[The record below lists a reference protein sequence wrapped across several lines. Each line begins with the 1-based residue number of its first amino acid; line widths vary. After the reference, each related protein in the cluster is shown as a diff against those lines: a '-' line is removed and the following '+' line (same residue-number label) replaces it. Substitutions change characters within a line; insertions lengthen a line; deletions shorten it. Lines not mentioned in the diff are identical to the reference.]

1 MIYRLRV
8 WEQSTGS
15 QLPVGEMVCEIS
27 SNGQA
32 KGAFRYK
39 QEFLERIDTFA
50 VDPVSIPLKTD
61 TFSINHPGIFGV
73 FEDSLPDDWG
83 RNLLVRKHKI
93 PRHDQNLPNLLL
105 AISNSGLGAL
115 SYTGH
120 EQPLPPATEISV
132 RNLSAL
138 VTAAEMFEHGELRD
152 PELTMLLGAGSS
164 PGGARP
170 KVVVYDETADIHYIA
185 KFPSI
190 KDHVDVV
197 KIEGATIAL
206 AAKAGLIVPPA
217 TLVECGGKPVL
228 LVRRFD
234 VIPGGRRHM
243 ISMQTLLKAQGYYN
257 LRYQDVLEIVRKYSS
272 NPREDSERLYRQM
285 VFNAIIGNT
294 DDHLKNFWMVY
305 DHQEKW
311 RLSPAFDLVPDIGNR
326 GEHVLFFDIEPFY
339 RGRKSLEIIGR
350 RWGIANP
357 EAVVEQV
364 FKAVTDWK
372 EEFSCRG
379 VSEADILRFREIDVN
394 LLTV

>member
-1 MIYRLRV
+1 MIYRLKV
-8 WEQSTGS
+8 WEQTTGV
-15 QLPVGEMVCEIS
+15 QLPVGEMVCEING
-27 SNGQA
+27 NGQA
-32 KGAFRYK
+32 KGAFRYD
-39 QEFLERIDTFA
+39 QGFLERSDAFA
-50 VDPVSIPLKTD
+50 VDPVSLPLKTD
-61 TFSINHPGIFGV
+61 SFSINHPGIFGV

-83 RNLLVRKHKI
+83 RKLLVRKHSV
-93 PRHDQNLPNLLL
+93 PRHDQNLSNLLL
-105 AISNSGLGAL
+105 ALGNSGLGAL

-120 EQPLPPATEISV
+120 EQPLPPPTAISV

-190 KDHVDVV
+190 KDQVDVV
-197 KIEGATIAL
+197 KIECATMAL
-206 AAKAGLIVPPA
+206 AAKAGLVVPPT

-234 VIPGGRRHM
+234 VIPCGRRHM
-243 ISMQTLLKAQGYYN
+243 ISMQTLLKAQGYYQ

-326 GEHVLFFDIEPFY
+326 GEHVLFFDIDPFY
-339 RGRKSLEIIGR
+339 RGRKSLDIIGR
-350 RWGIANP
+350 RWGIANS
-357 EAVVEQV
+357 ETVVEQV
-364 FKAVTDWK
+364 FETVAGWK
-372 EEFSCRG
+372 EEFSRRG
-379 VSEADILRFREIDVN
+379 VPEADIFRFRESEGN
-394 LLTV
+394 LLKA